1 MADNDASPM
10 DFHQAAAA
18 LTAKHETRAK
28 PAQDEVTEESDE
40 QDEGQEASTAE
51 DTADEVDQDDESS
64 DDEGDEAEESEDE
77 AKAKPATI
85 ADDVIVKVKVNGEEK
100 ELPLS
105 EVRKGYMMGADYT
118 RKTQE
123 VAEARRQFHAQAQ
136 QYEATVKQRV
146 DEVGFL
152 AQTFMQQL
160 TEAEGSVNWNE
171 LRQTNPAEYA
181 ARQHD
186 IQQRKAL
193 LGRAYTAYQQSLQQQ
208 QAVQQW
214 QQQQSIA
221 EQAEKLVSLVPEWLD
236 NSTADKEKGKIAK
249 YLVGFGVP
257 EQDVNNMTNA
267 WQVALAR
274 KAMLFDELQAGKQQA
289 STKKVKTVPKFTGVG
304 NVDPAATKSKRQKLN
319 ERAQR
324 SGRIEDFGAAL
335 AAKYG

>member
-1 MADNDASPM
+1 MEQDDNTSPL
-10 DFHQAAAA
+10 DIRQAAEA
-18 LTAKHETRAK
+18 LAAKHGPRAK
-28 PAQDEVTEESDE
+28 QAPVVEEDESEDQDAPAGADQ
-40 QDEGQEASTAE
+40 
-51 DTADEVDQDDESS
+51 DTADEEQD
-64 DDEGDEAEESEDE
+64 EESETEDGEEAEDE
-77 AKAKPATI
+77 GQAKPAATI

-123 VAEARRQFHAQAQ
+123 VAEARRQLHAQAQ
-136 QYEATVKQRV
+136 QYEAGIKQRV

-193 LGRAYTAYQQSLQQQ
+193 LGRAWNAYQQSQAQQ

-214 QQQQSIA
+214 QQQQTIA
-221 EQAEKLVSLVPEWLD
+221 EQQEKLISLVPEWLD
-236 NSTADKEKGKIAK
+236 NSVADKEKGKLAS
-249 YLVGFGVP
+249 YLVKFGVP

-274 KAMLFDELQAGKQQA
+274 KAMLFDELRNGKQQAGKQKLK
-289 STKKVKTVPKFTGVG
+289 SVPKFTGVG
-304 NVDPAATKSKRQKLN
+304 NVDPAAHKSKRQKLI
-319 ERAQR
+319 ERAQK
-324 SGRIEDFGAAL
+324 SGDIKDFAAAL